1 MSERIIHMANMLN
14 KNRSD
19 KRMFR
24 DLQYLIDQR
33 RALINYLQRKDFHYF
48 KWVSTDYG
56 IPDSLP
62 NLAHHKSNFRG
73 AYNKVQWSTHNSG
86 KPLKIRK

>member
-1 MSERIIHMANMLN
+1 MSEKIIHMATILD
-14 KNRSD
+14 KNRRD

-33 RALINYLQRKDFHYF
+33 RTMINYLQRKDLNFF

-56 IPDSLP
+56 IPDALP
-62 NLAHHKSNFRG
+62 NLAHHKNNFRG
-73 AYNKVQWSTHNSG
+73 AYNKVQWSSHNSG
-86 KPLKIRK
+86 IPPKIRK